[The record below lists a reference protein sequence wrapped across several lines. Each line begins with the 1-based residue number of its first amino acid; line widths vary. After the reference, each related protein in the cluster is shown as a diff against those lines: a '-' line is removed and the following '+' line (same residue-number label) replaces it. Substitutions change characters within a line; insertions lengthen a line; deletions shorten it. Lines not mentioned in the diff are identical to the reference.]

1 LLIDGYLVTCPY
13 CTRPGQIGLPRHFEA
28 IANVADRPIVI
39 YNIPYRTGVNL
50 LNDALLA
57 LAAFPSVIG
66 IKDCCADF
74 GQTGGLLALRSPDF
88 SILTRVDALFFTALP
103 QGAGGG
109 TLAIAHYETAAQ
121 IFIPVLPTTA
131 IL

>member
-1 LLIDGYLVTCPY
+1 
-13 CTRPGQIGLPRHFEA
+13 
-28 IANVADRPIVI
+28 
-39 YNIPYRTGVNL
+39 PYRTGVNL

-88 SILTRVDALFFTALP
+88 SILTRVDALLFTALA

-109 TLAIAHYETAAQ
+109 ILASAHYETAVPM
-121 IFIPVLPTTA
+121 FMPVLPTTA
-131 IL
+131 IFKVIILLRRGCVWLL

>member
-1 LLIDGYLVTCPY
+1 M
-13 CTRPGQIGLPRHFEA
+13 
-28 IANVADRPIVI
+28 
-39 YNIPYRTGVNL
+39 NL

-88 SILTRVDALFFTALP
+88 SVLTREDALFFTALA

-109 TLAIAHYETAAQ
+109 ILASAHYETAAQ
-121 IFIPVLPTTA
+121 IFISVLPTTA

>member
-1 LLIDGYLVTCPY
+1 M
-13 CTRPGQIGLPRHFEA
+13 
-28 IANVADRPIVI
+28 
-39 YNIPYRTGVNL
+39 NL

-74 GQTGGLLALRSPDF
+74 GQTGGLLALRSTYF
-88 SILTRVDALFFTALP
+88 SVLTREDALFYTALA
-103 QGAGGG
+103 QGAGSDI
-109 TLAIAHYETAAQ
+109 LASAHYETAAQ
-121 IFIPVLPTTA
+121 ILIPVLPITA